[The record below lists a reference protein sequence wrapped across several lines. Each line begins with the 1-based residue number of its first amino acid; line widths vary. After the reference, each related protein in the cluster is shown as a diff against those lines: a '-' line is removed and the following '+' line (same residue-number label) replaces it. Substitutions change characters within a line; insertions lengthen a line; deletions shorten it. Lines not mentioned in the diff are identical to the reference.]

1 MIYILIS
8 ILYIFILVIYIIIYK
23 YNNDVLLVQ
32 NIYKKQLYVP
42 LLNNDMDFQDL

>member
-8 ILYIFILVIYIIIYK
+8 IFILIIYIIIYK

>member
-23 YNNDVLLVQ
+23 YNNHVLLVQ